1 MSGLKAVDKK
11 EVDVALEVQHF
22 PKDPCGHRNVLY
34 LNRISVSIVAAMLS
48 VIFQEANTGRNRVR
62 DTEDLSLF
70 FFLQH
75 HVSL

>member
-1 MSGLKAVDKK
+1 MSGLKAVDRK

-48 VIFQEANTGRNRVR
+48 VVFQEATTG
-62 DTEDLSLF
+62 
-70 FFLQH
+70 
-75 HVSL
+75 